1 MSEQESKKLCP
12 RMLISVVHA
21 ENIKKMDES
30 LEELQIPVF
39 YRCRGKGTASSEM
52 MDIFGLRGT
61 ARILTISFLPKSRVK
76 EVFACMENHMCFR
89 KRGGGIGQ
97 RIRIHAAE

>member
-39 YRCRGKGTASSEM
+39 YRCRGKGTA
-52 MDIFGLRGT
+52 
-61 ARILTISFLPKSRVK
+61 RILTISFLPKSRVK

-89 KRGGGIGQ
+89 KRGGGIAFTIPITGMQ
-97 RIRIHAAE
+97 GPMLRLIQEQQ

>member
-30 LEELQIPVF
+30 LEELQIPLH
-39 YRCRGKGTASSEM
+39 R
-52 MDIFGLRGT
+52 
-61 ARILTISFLPKSRVK
+61 
-76 EVFACMENHMCFR
+76 
-89 KRGGGIGQ
+89 
-97 RIRIHAAE
+97 